1 MAKRSLIDV
10 KPVADTGMNLTDSAA
25 AKLHELML
33 AEGEKSVALRVAVR
47 AGGGSGFT
55 YEMYFDGEIGDDD
68 IVRER
73 NGVKLVVDPASA
85 QHVQGA
91 TLDFKDGGLS
101 GSGFAIDNPNVSRTC
116 GCGNSFS

>member
-1 MAKRSLIDV
+1 VAKRSLIDV

-25 AKLHELML
+25 EKLQELML
-33 AEGEKSVALRVAVR
+33 AEGEGVQALRVAVNP
-47 AGGGSGFT
+47 GGCSGFT
-55 YEMYFDGEIGDDD
+55 YEMYFDSEIADDD

-85 QHVQGA
+85 QHVAGA
-91 TLDFKDGGLS
+91 TLDFKDGGLN
-101 GSGFAIDNPNVSRTC
+101 GAGFAIDNPNVSRTC

>member
-25 AKLHELML
+25 EKLQELML
-33 AEGEKSVALRVAVR
+33 AEGEGVQALRVAVNP
-47 AGGGSGFT
+47 GGCSGFT
-55 YEMYFDGEIGDDD
+55 YEMYFDSEIADDD

-85 QHVQGA
+85 QHVAGA
-91 TLDFKDGGLS
+91 TLDFKDGGLN
-101 GSGFAIDNPNVSRTC
+101 GAGFAIDNPNVSRTC